1 MESQLF
7 VHKLSPE
14 RVAAATGRHQS
25 FTNSC
30 FMLPVEILQ
39 NAPYTSRSN
48 SSPSLQCRAS
58 RMVVSFTTSPK
69 ICGGRHRG
77 INILGVRRW
86 QAPRKR
92 ARAVGRRPA
101 RAEPRSQPRDNPGYR
116 LRLLTSTYGT
126 AASSS
131 CVSTTLT
138 FAPPVD
144 STMAVPPLTSLI
156 CARPGPPAAE
166 GQMAQA
172 RTLPEQSSNEEHLP
186 FRRGA
191 RPCPATRRACPA

>member
-1 MESQLF
+1 M
-7 VHKLSPE
+7 
-14 RVAAATGRHQS
+14 
-25 FTNSC
+25 
-30 FMLPVEILQ
+30 
-39 NAPYTSRSN
+39 
-48 SSPSLQCRAS
+48 
-58 RMVVSFTTSPK
+58 
-69 ICGGRHRG
+69 
-77 INILGVRRW
+77 RRW
-86 QAPRKR
+86 RAPRER
-92 ARAVGRRPA
+92 AHAVGRRPA
-101 RAEPRSQPRDNPGYR
+101 RAEPRSQPRDSPGYR

-172 RTLPEQSSNEEHLP
+172 RTLPEQFEQ
-186 FRRGA
+186 
-191 RPCPATRRACPA
+191 